1 MSQEP
6 PKSQPPLSPE
16 PGAGHSET
24 TVEKGT
30 QTSQKTSNRVQSVLK
45 TQSIKA
51 LRGTIGAL
59 EGLVVKL
66 ETEPPAGTLP
76 PGGENRQPSFLDKL
90 QLGWSAALGKIRSLL
105 PENLNQKLSDT
116 ALTGV
121 IAGIAVILVWTTSA
135 LLLGKPPEVANVL
148 SSEPVPL
155 ANITTP
161 PELTAPAEPQP
172 IEVIPLPEPVPTP
185 KLTAPAEPQPIEVTP
200 LPEPVPTPTP
210 ILELTPEQNLIA
222 SIENQVAEITDS
234 YADGLIQSIQ
244 ANFQGSRLTI
254 KVGDDWYNLQQSQQD
269 KLAARMLERAREFDF
284 SQLEITDP
292 QGTLLARSPMVG
304 KDMVIL
310 KRQVI
315 SEQQQQT
322 LNLPLAS
329 HV

>member
-6 PKSQPPLSPE
+6 PKSQSPLSPE
-16 PGAGHSET
+16 PGAGQSET

-30 QTSQKTSNRVQSVLK
+30 QTSQKTSNRAQSVFK

-66 ETEPPAGTLP
+66 ETEPPASILP
-76 PGGENRQPSFLDKL
+76 SSGETRQPSFLDKL

-135 LLLGKPPEVANVL
+135 LLPGKPPDVANVP

-155 ANITTP
+155 ANIITP

-172 IEVIPLPEPVPTP
+172 IEVTP
-185 KLTAPAEPQPIEVTP
+185 P
-200 LPEPVPTPTP
+200 PEPVPTPTP
-210 ILELTPEQNLIA
+210 TLELTPEQNLIA

-284 SQLEITDP
+284 SQLEITDHL
-292 QGTLLARSPMVG
+292 GTLLARSPVVG
-304 KDMVIL
+304 QEMVIL
-310 KRQVI
+310 KRQAT
-315 SEQQQQT
+315 SEQQQQVSRLSR
-322 LNLPLAS
+322 LN
-329 HV
+329 